1 MPGAGPRV
9 PGAGSITPDLTH
21 TSSIRPAGLL
31 SASAATAGL
40 QVTAEGGLSFDTP
53 AQVTTLQ
60 NANKVCQST
69 AF

>member
-9 PGAGSITPDLTH
+9 PGAASISPDPAD
-21 TSSIRPAGLL
+21 SSSPLQ
-31 SASAATAGL
+31 SAATAGL
-40 QVTAEGGLSFDTP
+40 QVTAEGGISFDTP

-60 NANKVCQST
+60 NANKVSQTT